1 MVQLDLSEIPSDVI
15 RSALYETIENKVKS
29 KNYQINMTSASKVG
43 ETNFIANVY
52 RVSFKKDDDKEYDKL
67 ILKVA
72 PSNPARRIQFCSR
85 AYFLREI
92 RMYNEVNFSNNLLN

>member
-29 KNYQINMTSASKVG
+29 KNYQINMSSASKVG
-43 ETNFIANVY
+43 ETNFIGIVY
-52 RVSFKKDDDKEYDKL
+52 RVSFKKEGDENDNKL

-72 PSNPARRIQFCSR
+72 PQNSARRIQFHSR
-85 AYFLREI
+85 PLFLREI
-92 RMYNEVNFSNNLLN
+92 RMYNEVNY